1 MKTSEEMTASLL
13 RRRDAYYREKKRQS
27 RIAACSAAGC
37 LAVGIGVLSVIGAP
51 EPARSTLD
59 GSSEQG
65 SGQVAQ
71 TETTTVIQGDI
82 CHHII
87 TEQDY
92 ANGMESACY
101 ASPRDGECNYTIGL
115 RRAMADY
122 AYDPLTLFVVK
133 ITLYD
138 SGVPLLSVK
147 NLELYRT
154 EAERLNHSGGAQWLE
169 AVLYNAPIIPSD
181 GEPVTATDGGLFLHG
196 TMTAD
201 QIRALEGGA
210 YGYFIWLSEY
220 DPVAAE

>member
-27 RIAACSAAGC
+27 RIVACSAAGC
-37 LAVGIGVLSVIGAP
+37 LVVGIGVFSVFTGGGRTP
-51 EPARSTLD
+51 TVSPGDTGVQESLPP
-59 GSSEQG
+59 
-65 SGQVAQ
+65 Q
-71 TETTTVIQGDI
+71 TGETVIRGDI
-82 CHHII
+82 CHRII

-115 RRAMADY
+115 RRAMEDY